1 MLNIT
6 GHAAKIVKPLN
17 GKHLATFLL
26 ERTGGKTISDGE
38 PS

>member
-6 GHAAKIVKPLN
+6 GHAAKIGRPLN

-26 ERTGGKTISDGE
+26 ERTGGKTAAEGKL
-38 PS
+38 